1 MCSSTAVH
9 GGSTLSSIKGRGTS
23 LAQSAGEE
31 TEALQTTDRAA
42 WSIVTGLLF
51 PIPDLIFGTHSTP

>member
-9 GGSTLSSIKGRGTS
+9 RGSTLSSIKGRGTS

-31 TEALQTTDRAA
+31 TEALQTTDREQH
-42 WSIVTGLLF
+42 GPL
-51 PIPDLIFGTHSTP
+51 